1 MEELYRRVSDPQTM
15 GSVVGELRAT
25 MAEAEKS
32 MDQFFRQPDD
42 LAPLAGVP
50 GGLQQMRGVLSLLG
64 LDQASLAVVR
74 MRDMVERLL
83 VGEVA
88 PEERQQVFE
97 KLGNSLGAWVFSST
111 C

>member
-1 MEELYRRVSDPQTM
+1 
-15 GSVVGELRAT
+15 
-25 MAEAEKS
+25 
-32 MDQFFRQPDD
+32 
-42 LAPLAGVP
+42 
-50 GGLQQMRGVLSLLG
+50 MRGVLSLLG

-88 PEERQQVFE
+88 PEERQQV
-97 KLGNSLGAWVFSST
+97 LRSWVTAWAPWVFSST